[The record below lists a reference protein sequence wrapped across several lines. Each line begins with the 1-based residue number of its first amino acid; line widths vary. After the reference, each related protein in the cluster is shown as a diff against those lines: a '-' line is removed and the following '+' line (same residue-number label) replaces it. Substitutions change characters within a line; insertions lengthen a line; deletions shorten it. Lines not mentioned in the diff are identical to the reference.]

1 VLFGGLEKEG
11 AMSSE
16 RLKAFSD
23 GVIAIIITIM
33 ILELKAPDGEDFSA
47 LAKLWPTFLAYVVS
61 FTYVAI
67 YWNNHHHL
75 FQLVESIDG
84 GVLWANLV
92 LLFCLSLLP
101 FATAWA
107 AETEFASAPMA
118 LYGANLFACATAYL
132 VLVRTLLR
140 AQGAGSKLHAAIG
153 GDAKGKVSMALY
165 VAGIAAS
172 AWKPWL
178 AGAFYIAVAAI
189 WLIPDR
195 RIVRVLR

>member
-1 VLFGGLEKEG
+1 
-11 AMSSE
+11 MSSE

-33 ILELKAPDGEDFSA
+33 VLELKPPHGAEFGA
-47 LAKLWPTFLAYVVS
+47 LTQLWPTFLAYAVS

-75 FQLVESIDG
+75 FYLVESIDG
-84 GVLWANLV
+84 AVLWANLV

-107 AETEFASAPMA
+107 ADTEFASAPMA
-118 LYGANLFACATAYL
+118 LYGADLLACATAYL
-132 VLVRTLLR
+132 VLVRVLLH
-140 AQGAGSKLHAAIG
+140 AHPAGSKLHVAIG
-153 GDAKGKVSMALY
+153 GDLKGKLSMALY
-165 VAGIAAS
+165 LAGIVAAI
-172 AWKPWL
+172 WRPWL
-178 AGAFYIAVAAI
+178 AGAFYVAVAAI

-195 RIVRVLR
+195 RIVRALN

>member
-1 VLFGGLEKEG
+1 
-11 AMSSE
+11 MSSE

-23 GVIAIIITIM
+23 GVMAIIITIM
-33 ILELKAPDGEDFSA
+33 VLELKPPHGEDFSA
-47 LAKLWPTFLAYVVS
+47 LAKLWPTFVAYVVS

-75 FQLVESIDG
+75 FYLVESIDG
-84 GVLWANLV
+84 ATLWANLV

-107 AETEFASAPMA
+107 AETEFAAAPMA
-118 LYGANLFACATAYL
+118 LYGADLLACATAYL

-153 GDAKGKVSMALY
+153 DDLKGKASLALY
-165 VAGIAAS
+165 LAGIVAS
-172 AWKPWL
+172 AWKPWF
-178 AGAFYIAVAAI
+178 AGAFYIAVAGM

-195 RIVRVLR
+195 RIVRILAGK

>member
-1 VLFGGLEKEG
+1 
-11 AMSSE
+11 
-16 RLKAFSD
+16 LKAFSD
-23 GVIAIIITIM
+23 GVIAIVITIM
-33 ILELKAPDGEDFSA
+33 VLELKAPHGEGFAA
-47 LAKLWPTFLAYVVS
+47 LVALWPTFLAYAVS

-75 FQLVESIDG
+75 FYLVESVDG
-84 GVLWANLV
+84 AVLWANLA

-107 AETEFASAPMA
+107 SETEFAAAPMA
-118 LYGANLFACATAYL
+118 LYGGDLLACATAYL

-153 GDAKGKVSMALY
+153 EDIKGKVSMALY
-165 VAGIAAS
+165 VAGIAA
-172 AWKPWL
+172 AFWRPWL
-178 AGAFYIAVAAI
+178 AGVFYIAVAAL

-195 RIVRVLR
+195 RIVRVLSGTGR